1 MPSAGS
7 LETLR
12 RGPQEAS
19 QTPKDSA
26 LVVLCLMLFL
36 GLMMS
41 QREEAANEAAA
52 LIADRALEQEQAS
65 AEGGE

>member
-1 MPSAGS
+1 
-7 LETLR
+7 
-12 RGPQEAS
+12 
-19 QTPKDSA
+19 
-26 LVVLCLMLFL
+26 MLFL

-41 QREEAANEAAA
+41 QREEAAKEAAA